1 MPMLWGR
8 YGPYKPSTLAE
19 KAKARQ
25 QAEARRQAQQRRQ
38 AWLERYNTCLNGCGK
53 PVAFWDEV
61 NLSLRYSGCCSA
73 KCESGYPYCM
83 TDWDDRSPKNWP
95 PWFCAGKAKTMGAA
109 SEARQ
114 RVIQNSLIVR

>member
-38 AWLERYNTCLNGCGK
+38 AWLERYSTCLNGCGK
-53 PVAFWDEV
+53 PVAF
-61 NLSLRYSGCCSA
+61 
-73 KCESGYPYCM
+73 
-83 TDWDDRSPKNWP
+83 
-95 PWFCAGKAKTMGAA
+95 
-109 SEARQ
+109 
-114 RVIQNSLIVR
+114 